1 MVAVF
6 VQSLSHVSSKMENQG
21 SLTTWEPES
30 WCPKTGDGQPNSSRE
45 RPHPS
50 YAFLLWFSLFGL
62 KESELMGS
70 GWAYARRFLQ
80 VFQVITI
87 LNFKVSSTGLRS
99 FMFFLITQFK
109 RVCITSTI
117 KELHSLQLIWIFWN
131 FSINANCFKNV
142 IALYA
147 REKLKNFKSQK
158 YLAFKLFCGHWYILF
173 ILQIT
178 WNHKWQVM

>member
-1 MVAVF
+1 
-6 VQSLSHVSSKMENQG
+6 MENQG

-30 WCPKTGDGQPNSSRE
+30 WCPKKGDGRPHSSRE

-70 GWAYARRFLQ
+70 GWAYTRRFLQ
-80 VFQVITI
+80 VFQVITM
-87 LNFKVSSTGLRS
+87 LNFRVSSTGLRS

-117 KELHSLQLIWIFWN
+117 KELHSWDLIWIFWN
-131 FSINANCFKNV
+131 FSINALKMW
-142 IALYA
+142 LSYL
-147 REKLKNFKSQK
+147 REKNLKFLKVRSTLHSNCSGGTGTFSLYFK
-158 YLAFKLFCGHWYILF
+158 
-173 ILQIT
+173 
-178 WNHKWQVM
+178 